1 MIRLF
6 FCGKERKD
14 GVRKTKTAYFKWS
27 EKRNECGKTMTLNAG
42 EVNATYIV
50 EKLDLPLQMEKRLQA
65 LGMTYGTKVEVLNN
79 KSGGTLIIKVRG
91 TRFAIGKGISK
102 NIEVRRSWYGA

>member
-1 MIRLF
+1 
-6 FCGKERKD
+6 
-14 GVRKTKTAYFKWS
+14 
-27 EKRNECGKTMTLNAG
+27 MTLNDG
-42 EVNATYIV
+42 EVNTEYIV
-50 EKLDLPLQMEKRLQA
+50 EKLCLPIHMEKRLQA
-65 LGMTYGTKVEVLNN
+65 LGMTSGTKVIVLNN